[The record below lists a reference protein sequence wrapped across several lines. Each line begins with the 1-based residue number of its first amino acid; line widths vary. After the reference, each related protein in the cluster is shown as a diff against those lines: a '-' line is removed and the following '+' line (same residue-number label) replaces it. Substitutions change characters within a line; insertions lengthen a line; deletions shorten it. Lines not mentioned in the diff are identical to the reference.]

1 MAKPEPRTQDA
12 STPVVWLLTDN
23 KPGHRNQLKGLGNR
37 LRVLAGASTYWV
49 DASTV
54 EVPLWRALLA
64 SSPRMEASLPRPDL
78 VVAAGSG
85 THRLLLALRKRRG
98 TRTLVIMKPAF
109 PLSLVSGALIPAH
122 DRVQPGPRVLLTE
135 GVLNTITPLARITE
149 KREALLLIGGPS
161 PHFDW
166 DDDVVLG
173 QISHLIGQYPDWRWT
188 ISTSRR
194 TPEPLQDRLDD
205 MAGLRITVVHPQQT
219 HEDWLSH
226 QLSASRAVWVT
237 PDSMSMVCE
246 AATSGGPT
254 GLFELAAR
262 PGSRVVDGVERLVRD
277 GYVAKWTDHASVMAG
292 RADHNQS
299 LWEANRAALW
309 VIENGLLPKSH
320 KTNQRLPKGA
330 QP

>member
-1 MAKPEPRTQDA
+1 MAKPESRTQDA
-12 STPVVWLLTDN
+12 STPVVWLLTDS

-37 LRVLAGASTYWV
+37 LRVLTGASTYWV
-49 DASTV
+49 DASAMKI
-54 EVPLWRALLA
+54 PLWRALLGA
-64 SSPRMEASLPRPDL
+64 PPQMETSLPRPDL
-78 VVAAGSG
+78 VIAAGSG
-85 THRLLLALRKRRG
+85 THRLLLALRKLRG

-109 PLSLVSGALIPAH
+109 PLSLVNGALIPAH
-122 DRVQPGPRVLLTE
+122 DRVHPGPRVLLTE

-173 QISHLIGQYPDWRWT
+173 QVSHLIGHYPDWRWT

-194 TPEPLQDRLDD
+194 TPEPMQERLDE
-205 MAGLRITVVHPQQT
+205 MAGLRITVVHPDQT

-246 AATSGGPT
+246 AATSGVPT
-254 GLFELAAR
+254 GLFELPAR
-262 PGSRVVDGVERLVRD
+262 SGSRVVEGVERLVRS
-277 GYVAKWTDHASVMAG
+277 GYVARWTDHASVMAG
-292 RADHNQS
+292 RTDHDRS
-299 LWEANRAALW
+299 LWEANRAARW
-309 VIENGLLPKSH
+309 VIEKGLLTKSQ
-320 KTNQRLPKGA
+320 KTSQRLHKGS

>member
-1 MAKPEPRTQDA
+1 
-12 STPVVWLLTDN
+12 
-23 KPGHRNQLKGLGNR
+23 
-37 LRVLAGASTYWV
+37 
-49 DASTV
+49 
-54 EVPLWRALLA
+54 
-64 SSPRMEASLPRPDL
+64 
-78 VVAAGSG
+78 
-85 THRLLLALRKRRG
+85 
-98 TRTLVIMKPAF
+98 MKPAF

-122 DRVQPGPRVLLTE
+122 DRVHPGPRVLLTE

-173 QISHLIGQYPDWRWT
+173 QISHLIGHYPDWRWT

-194 TPEPLQDRLDD
+194 TPEPMQERLDE
-205 MAGLRITVVHPQQT
+205 MAGLRITVVHPDET

-246 AATSGGPT
+246 AATSGVPT
-254 GLFELAAR
+254 GLFELPAR
-262 PGSRVVDGVERLVRD
+262 SGSRVVEGVERLVRS
-277 GYVAKWTDHASVMAG
+277 GYVAQWTDHASVMAG
-292 RADHNQS
+292 RADHDRS
-299 LWEANRAALW
+299 LWEANRAARW
-309 VIENGLLPKSH
+309 VIENGLLAKNQ
-320 KTNQRLPKGA
+320 KTSQRLHKGN